1 MSEYVAPSLNAEAFN
16 CPHCEVYARQYWNTL
31 HYTDDQGM
39 IIGTVKEL
47 SFNFC
52 EHCSAYS
59 LWLGEK
65 MLYPVSSIAP
75 LPAED
80 MPENVKGDYLEA
92 RSIVN
97 SSPRAA
103 TALLRLALQ
112 KLMISLKET
121 GKNLDADIGNL
132 VKKGLPVRIQEALGW
147 MRVIGNNAVQPG
159 EIDLKDHKETALS
172 LFNLLNII
180 VNVMITQ
187 PKEVNLM
194 IEKMPKGA
202 KGAME
207 KSDNP

>member
-1 MSEYVAPSLNAEAFN
+1 
-16 CPHCEVYARQYWNTL
+16 
-31 HYTDDQGM
+31 M

-47 SFNFC
+47 SINFC
-52 EHCSAYS
+52 EHCSDYS

-65 MLYPVSSIAP
+65 MLYPVSSVAP
-75 LPAED
+75 LPTED

-92 RSIVN
+92 RNIVN

-147 MRVIGNNAVQPG
+147 MRVIGSNAVHPG

-187 PKEVNLM
+187 PKKVNLM
-194 IEKMPKGA
+194 IERMPKGA
-202 KGAME
+202 KEAME
-207 KSDNP
+207 KSANP